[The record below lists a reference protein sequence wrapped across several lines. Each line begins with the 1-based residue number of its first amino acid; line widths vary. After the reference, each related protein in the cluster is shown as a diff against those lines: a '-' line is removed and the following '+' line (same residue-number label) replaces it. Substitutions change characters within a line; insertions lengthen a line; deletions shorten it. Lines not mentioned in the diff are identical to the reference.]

1 MTEKKIIGVVI
12 VEDDET
18 IRSVYSSIINTTK
31 NITVIAGY
39 GNAEEALK
47 NYKEDSPDIV
57 LMDINLPGISGI
69 EAIMKIKKINPEASI
84 IVLTVHDD
92 HEMVFNALCA
102 GANGYLTK
110 NVDPEKLIASID
122 DAHKGGAPMSSKIA
136 YMVVQSFHITTQS
149 PLTTRETEILQKI
162 SRGKSYSVIAN
173 ELFISKDTVKSH
185 IKNIYRKLEVN
196 SKASAIDVAMKKRI
210 I

>member
-1 MTEKKIIGVVI
+1 MQTDKIISVVI
-12 VEDDET
+12 VEDDDT
-18 IRSVYSSIINTTK
+18 IRSAYSSIINDTA
-31 NITVIAGY
+31 NITVIGSY
-39 GNAEEALK
+39 SNAEDALK
-47 NYKEDSPDIV
+47 QYDEDQPDII

-69 EAIMKIKKINPEASI
+69 EAILKIKKRNSSANI

-92 HEMVFNALCA
+92 HEIVFNALCA

-110 NVDPEKLIASID
+110 NVDPQKLISSIG

-136 YMVVQSFHITTQS
+136 NMVVKSFHTTTES
-149 PLTTRETEILQKI
+149 PLTSRETEILQKI
-162 SRGKSYSVIAN
+162 ARGKSYSIIAE

-196 SKASAIDVAMKKRI
+196 SKSSAIDVALKKRI